1 MFFFAGYDTTA
12 TASSFLMYLL
22 ALHPEMQQKL
32 HEEIVETLGDKVD
45 LVRDI
50 FSMRGNQ
57 KDFEA
62 QVKLGVILIVT
73 IQNEQW

>member
-1 MFFFAGYDTTA
+1 
-12 TASSFLMYLL
+12 
-22 ALHPEMQQKL
+22 MQQKL
-32 HEEIVETLGDKVD
+32 YEEIVETLGDKVD

-50 FSMRGNQ
+50 FSMRGNH

>member
-12 TASSFLMYLL
+12 AASSFLMYLL

-32 HEEIVETLGDKVD
+32 YEEIVETLGDKVD

-50 FSMRGNQ
+50 F
-57 KDFEA
+57 
-62 QVKLGVILIVT
+62 
-73 IQNEQW
+73 